1 MEVAGMS
8 TRAHAPAP
16 FGPTRRRDSSR
27 EANPRSARMTTVT
40 KKELAYRISE
50 KTGLKKV
57 VIKKIIQSFIDEII
71 TELAQGNRLEFREFG
86 VFEIKTRAAR
96 KARNPR
102 TGVRVDVPEK
112 SVVHFKAGRLMK
124 ERVQA
129 ADDAREAERLARES
143 AMTPPPAPAPAPPR
157 EMGAEG
163 GA

>member
-1 MEVAGMS
+1 MA
-8 TRAHAPAP
+8 
-16 FGPTRRRDSSR
+16 
-27 EANPRSARMTTVT
+27 TVT

-57 VIKKIIQSFIDEII
+57 VIKRIIQSFIDEII
-71 TELAQGNRLEFREFG
+71 DELSQGNRLEFREFG

-102 TGVRVDVPEK
+102 TGVRVDVPSK

-129 ADDAREAERLARES
+129 HDEAVNPQPVAPETSSNTELPPATP
-143 AMTPPPAPAPAPPR
+143 AAPPPTTF
-157 EMGAEG
+157 G
-163 GA
+163 GASEYSAGADS

>member
-1 MEVAGMS
+1 MG
-8 TRAHAPAP
+8 
-16 FGPTRRRDSSR
+16 
-27 EANPRSARMTTVT
+27 TVT

-57 VIKKIIQSFIDEII
+57 VIKRIIQNFIDEII
-71 TELAQGNRLEFREFG
+71 DELAKGNRLEFREFG

-102 TGVRVDVPEK
+102 TGVRVDVPAK

-129 ADDAREAERLARES
+129 ADEARKAAEKGQAVPDNE
-143 AMTPPPAPAPAPPR
+143 TPKTSSDRNFGDSTPSGTG
-157 EMGAEG
+157 ELGAETG
-163 GA
+163 GS